1 MLAILRHVESAEEG
15 ANLSPSTVRLVHT
28 FRHSHSQV
36 IRNSTDKQVQEVSSA
51 SKMIHA
57 RFVIPLKPQA
67 LEACD
72 GRSGQAYVTD
82 VLPEDA
88 DAQAVISM
96 IEGTCTSI
104 IDDSTLPPAQI

>member
-1 MLAILRHVESAEEG
+1 MM
-15 ANLSPSTVRLVHT
+15 
-28 FRHSHSQV
+28 Q
-36 IRNSTDKQVQEVSSA
+36 
-51 SKMIHA
+51 A
-57 RFVIPLKPQA
+57 RFVIPLKPQT
-67 LEACD
+67 LEASD